1 MRALTTTRYGP
12 PEVLAVRESPDPVPG
27 PGQVCIRVA
36 RAGLNFADLSA
47 RVGLYPDAPK
57 PPMVMG
63 YEVSGTVAALGQGVS
78 GPPAGT
84 RVLAMTRFGGQ
95 ATHAL
100 AAARYVVPLPEGMD
114 LDQAAALPVNWLT
127 AHHLLHR
134 VATLRPGMTLLV
146 HMAAGGVGLA
156 AIALARAVG
165 GVTIFGS
172 ASAAKHGVLR
182 EAGVD
187 HPIDYRTQDYVAEV
201 KRLTA
206 GRGVDLV
213 LDALGGPE
221 WARNT
226 AVLAPV
232 GHLVCFG
239 WANAASGETRNLLA
253 VVAGVATMK
262 RWNALELMSR
272 NITVSGVNV
281 GHLWGEAEMMRAT
294 LDALMALW
302 GEGKVRSHID
312 RVFPL
317 AEGPAAHR
325 RMHARKNV
333 GKILFDC
340 A

>member
-1 MRALTTTRYGP
+1 MRALTVTRYGP
-12 PEVLAVRESPDPVPG
+12 PEVLAVREFPDPAPG

-36 RAGLNFADLSA
+36 RAGLNFADVSA
-47 RVGLYPDAPK
+47 RVGLYPDAPRA
-57 PPMVMG
+57 PMVMG
-63 YEVSGTVAALGQGVS
+63 YEVSGAVAALGQGVS
-78 GPPAGT
+78 GPPIGT

-100 AAARYVVPLPEGMD
+100 AAAEYVLPVPEGMD

-127 AHHLLHR
+127 AHHMLHR
-134 VATLRPGMTLLV
+134 VANLRPGMTLLV

-165 GVTIFGS
+165 GVVIFGTAS
-172 ASAAKHGVLR
+172 ASKHPVLR
-182 EAGVD
+182 EAGVQ
-187 HPIDYRTQDYVAEV
+187 HPIDYRTQDHVAEV
-201 KRLTA
+201 KRLTR

-226 AVLAPV
+226 SVLAPV
-232 GHLVCFG
+232 GQLICFG
-239 WANAASGETRNLLA
+239 WANATPGESRNLLR
-253 VVAGVATMK
+253 VVGGLATMK
-262 RWNALELMSR
+262 RWNALDLMSR

-281 GHLWGEAEMMRAT
+281 GHLWGETSMVRAT
-294 LDALMALW
+294 LDALLDLW
-302 GEGKVRSHID
+302 RGGKVSSRID

-317 AEGPAAHR
+317 TEGPAAHR
-325 RMHARKNV
+325 RMHERKNV

>member
-1 MRALTTTRYGP
+1 MRALTITRYGP
-12 PEVLAVRESPDPVPG
+12 PEVLALREAADPVPG
-27 PGQVCIRVA
+27 PGQACIRVA

-63 YEVSGTVAALGQGVS
+63 YEVSGTVAALGEGVS
-78 GPPAGT
+78 GPAVGT
-84 RVLAMTRFGGQ
+84 RVVAMTRFGGQ

-100 AAARYVVPLPEGMD
+100 ADAPYVVPLPEGMD

-127 AHHLLHR
+127 AHHMLHR
-134 VATLRPGMTLLV
+134 VANLRPGMTLLV

-156 AIALARAVG
+156 AIALARIVG

-172 ASAAKHGVLR
+172 ASASKHGVLR

-187 HPIDYRTQDYVAEV
+187 HPIDYRTQDVVEEV
-201 KRLTA
+201 KRLTG
-206 GRGVDLV
+206 GRGVDVV

-226 AVLAPV
+226 SVLAPV
-232 GHLVCFG
+232 GHLICFG
-239 WANAASGETRNLLA
+239 WANAAPGESRNLLK
-253 VVAGVATMK
+253 VVGGLATMK
-262 RWNALELMSR
+262 RWNALELMGK
-272 NITVSGVNV
+272 NISVSGVNV
-281 GHLWGEAEMMRAT
+281 GHLWGERAMLRPT

-302 GEGKVRSHID
+302 REGKVHSRID

-317 AEGPAAHR
+317 AEGVAAHR
-325 RMHARKNV
+325 RMHERKNV

>member
-1 MRALTTTRYGP
+1 MRALTITRHGP
-12 PEVLAVRESPDPVPG
+12 PEVLAVREGPDPVAG

-36 RAGLNFADLSA
+36 RAGLNFADVSA

-63 YEVSGTVAALGQGVS
+63 YEVSGTVAALGEGVS
-78 GPPAGT
+78 GPPVGT
-84 RVLAMTRFGGQ
+84 RVMAMTHFGGQ
-95 ATHAL
+95 ATHAV
-100 AAARYVVPLPEGMD
+100 ADARYVVPLPDAMD

-127 AHHLLHR
+127 AHHMLHR
-134 VATLRPGMTLLV
+134 VGHLRPGMTLLV

-165 GVTIFGS
+165 GVEIFGTAS
-172 ASAAKHGVLR
+172 ASKHAVLR
-182 EAGVD
+182 EAGVA
-187 HPIDYRTQDYVAEV
+187 HPIDYRSQDYVAEV
-201 KRLTA
+201 KRLTG
-206 GRGVDLV
+206 GRGVDMI

-221 WARNT
+221 WARGT
-226 AVLAPV
+226 SILAPV
-232 GHLVCFG
+232 GQLICFG
-239 WANAASGETRNLLA
+239 WANATSGESRNLLK
-253 VVAGVATMK
+253 VAGGLATMK
-262 RWNALELMSR
+262 RWNALDLMSR

-281 GHLWGEAEMMRAT
+281 GHLWGEAETMRAT
-294 LDALMALW
+294 LDALMGLW
-302 GEGKVRSHID
+302 REGKVRSHID

-325 RMHARKNV
+325 RMHERKNV

>member
-1 MRALTTTRYGP
+1 MRALTTTRFGP
-12 PEVLAVRESPDPVPG
+12 PEVLAVREGPDPVPG
-27 PGQVCIRVA
+27 PGQVCIRVQ
-36 RAGLNFADLSA
+36 RAGLNFADVSA

-63 YEVSGTVAALGQGVS
+63 YEVSGTVLVLGEGVA
-78 GPPAGT
+78 GPAVGT

-100 AAARYVVPLPEGMD
+100 ADAKYVVPLPEGMD
-114 LDQAAALPVNWLT
+114 MDQAAALPVNWLT
-127 AHHLLHR
+127 AHHMLHR
-134 VATLRPGMTLLV
+134 VANLRPGMTLLV

-156 AIALARAVG
+156 AIALARAIG

-172 ASAAKHGVLR
+172 ASASKHAVLR

-201 KRLTA
+201 KRLTG
-206 GRGVDLV
+206 GRGADLV

-221 WARNT
+221 WARDT
-226 AVLAPV
+226 SVLAPM
-232 GHLVCFG
+232 GHLICFG
-239 WANAASGETRNLLA
+239 WANATTGESRNYLKL
-253 VVAGVATMK
+253 VAGVVTMK
-262 RWNALELMSR
+262 RWNALDLMGK

-281 GHLWGEAEMMRAT
+281 GELWGETATVRAT

-302 GEGKVRSHID
+302 GEGKVRSRID
-312 RVFPL
+312 AVFPL
-317 AEGPAAHR
+317 AEGAAAHR
-325 RMHARKNV
+325 RVHERKNV

>member
-1 MRALTTTRYGP
+1 MRALTTTRHGP

-36 RAGLNFADLSA
+36 RAGLNFADVSA
-47 RVGLYPDAPK
+47 RVGLYPDAPP

-63 YEVSGTVAALGQGVS
+63 YEVSGTVAAVGEGVS
-78 GPPAGT
+78 GPPVGT
-84 RVLAMTRFGGQ
+84 RVMGMTRFGGQ

-100 AAARYVVPLPEGMD
+100 ADARYVLPLPEGMD

-127 AHHLLHR
+127 AHHMLHR
-134 VATLRPGMTLLV
+134 VGHLRPGMTLMV

-165 GVTIFGS
+165 GVRIFGS
-172 ASAAKHGVLR
+172 ASASKHAVLR
-182 EAGVD
+182 EAGVE
-187 HPIDYRTQDYVAEV
+187 HPIDYRTQDWVAEV
-201 KRLTA
+201 KRLTG
-206 GRGVDLV
+206 GRGVDMI

-221 WARNT
+221 WARGT
-226 AVLAPV
+226 SALAPV
-232 GHLVCFG
+232 GQLICFG
-239 WANAASGETRNLLA
+239 WANATSGESRNLLK
-253 VVAGVATMK
+253 VAGGLATMK
-262 RWNALELMSR
+262 RWNALDLMSR

-281 GHLWGEAEMMRAT
+281 GHLWGEAELMLAT
-294 LDALMALW
+294 LDALLVLW
-302 GEGKVRSHID
+302 RQGKVRSHID
-312 RVFPL
+312 QVFPL

-340 A
+340 S

>member
-1 MRALTTTRYGP
+1 MRALTITRYGP

-36 RAGLNFADLSA
+36 RAGLNFADVSA

-84 RVLAMTRFGGQ
+84 RVLAMTRFGGRRPARSPTALRASSPRGHGPGPGGGPSRQ
-95 ATHAL
+95 LADGAPHA
-100 AAARYVVPLPEGMD
+100 APGGESPAGDDPPRPHGGRGRG
-114 LDQAAALPVNWLT
+114 T
-127 AHHLLHR
+127 RRHR
-134 VATLRPGMTLLV
+134 ARPGRGRV
-146 HMAAGGVGLA
+146 E
-156 AIALARAVG
+156 
-165 GVTIFGS
+165 IFGTAS
-172 ASAAKHGVLR
+172 ASKHDVLR
-182 EAGVD
+182 EAGVR
-187 HPIDYRTQDYVAEV
+187 HPIDYRTQDHVAEV
-201 KRLTA
+201 KRLTG

-221 WARNT
+221 WARST
-226 AVLAPV
+226 SVLAPV
-232 GHLVCFG
+232 GQLICFG
-239 WANAASGETRNLLA
+239 WANATSGESRNLLK
-253 VVAGVATMK
+253 VGGLATMK
-262 RWNALELMSR
+262 RWNALNLMSR

-281 GHLWGEAEMMRAT
+281 GHLWGEAKTIRAT
-294 LDALMALW
+294 LDALLLLW
-302 GEGKVRSHID
+302 REGKVRSHID
-312 RVFPL
+312 RVFPM

-325 RMHARKNV
+325 RMHERKNV

>member
-1 MRALTTTRYGP
+1 MRALTITRYGP
-12 PEVLAVRESPDPVPG
+12 PEVLAVRESRDPVPG

-63 YEVSGTVAALGQGVS
+63 YEVSGTVSALGEGVS
-78 GPPAGT
+78 SPPVGT

-100 AAARYVVPLPEGMD
+100 ADAQYVVPVPEGMD
-114 LDQAAALPVNWLT
+114 LDQAAN
-127 AHHLLHR
+127 
-134 VATLRPGMTLLV
+134 LRPGMTLLV

-156 AIALARAVG
+156 TIALARALG
-165 GVTIFGS
+165 GVTLFGTAS
-172 ASAAKHGVLR
+172 ASKHPVLR
-182 EAGVD
+182 EAGVQ
-187 HPIDYRTQDYVAEV
+187 HPIDHRTQDYVAEV
-201 KRLTA
+201 KRLTG

-226 AVLAPV
+226 SLLAPA
-232 GHLVCFG
+232 GHLICFG
-239 WANAASGETRNLLA
+239 WANAIPGESRNLLKMA
-253 VVAGVATMK
+253 TGLTTMK
-262 RWNALELMSR
+262 RWNALDLMSR

-281 GHLWGEAEMMRAT
+281 GHLWSEAEMMRAT
-294 LDALMALW
+294 LEALLALW
-302 GEGKVRSHID
+302 REGKVGSHID
-312 RVFPL
+312 RVYPL
-317 AEGPAAHR
+317 AEGAAAHR
-325 RMHARKNV
+325 RMHERKNV

>member
-1 MRALTTTRYGP
+1 MRALTITRYGP

-36 RAGLNFADLSA
+36 RAGLNFADLTA
-47 RVGLYPDAPK
+47 RVGLYRDAPR
-57 PPMVMG
+57 PPLVMG
-63 YEVSGTVAALGQGVS
+63 YEVSGTVAALGAGVS
-78 GPPAGT
+78 GPAVGT
-84 RVLAMTRFGGQ
+84 PVLAMTHFGGQ
-95 ATHAL
+95 STHVL
-100 AAARYVVPLPEGMD
+100 ADARHTVALPEGMD

-127 AHHLLHR
+127 AHHMLYR
-134 VATLRPGMTLLV
+134 VANLRPRMTLLV

-165 GVTIFGS
+165 EITILGTAS
-172 ASAAKHGVLR
+172 ASKHGLLR

-187 HPIDYRTQDYVAEV
+187 HPIDYRSQDYVAEV
-201 KRLTA
+201 KRITG

-221 WARNT
+221 WARDT
-226 AVLAPV
+226 SVLAPV
-232 GHLVCFG
+232 GHLICFG
-239 WANAASGETRNLLA
+239 WANSTPGESRNLLKVA
-253 VVAGVATMK
+253 AGVVTMK

-272 NITVSGVNV
+272 NISVSGVYV
-281 GHLWGEAEMMRAT
+281 GNLWGEADLMRAT
-294 LDALMALW
+294 LDALLTLW
-302 GEGKVRSHID
+302 RQGKVRSHID

-317 AEGPAAHR
+317 AEGAAAHR
-325 RMHARKNV
+325 RMHERKNV

>member
-1 MRALTTTRYGP
+1 MRALTITRYGP
-12 PEVLAVRESPDPVPG
+12 PEVLAIREAKDPVPG

-36 RAGLNFADLSA
+36 RAGLNFADVSA

-63 YEVSGTVAALGQGVS
+63 YEVSGTVASLGEGVS
-78 GPPAGT
+78 APPVGT
-84 RVLAMTRFGGQ
+84 RVLAMTHFGGQ

-100 AAARYVVPLPEGMD
+100 ADGRYVIPLPETMD
-114 LDQAAALPVNWLT
+114 LDQAAAFPVNWLT
-127 AHHLLHR
+127 AHHMLHR
-134 VATLRPGMTLLV
+134 VANLKPGMALLV

-172 ASAAKHGVLR
+172 ASASKHGVLR

-187 HPIDYRTQDYVAEV
+187 HPIDYRTQDYVEEV
-201 KRLTA
+201 KRLTG

-221 WARNT
+221 WTRNT
-226 AVLAPV
+226 RVLAPV
-232 GHLVCFG
+232 GQLICFG
-239 WANAASGETRNLLA
+239 WANAASGESRNLLK
-253 VVAGVATMK
+253 VATGLATMK
-262 RWNALELMSR
+262 RWNALELMSK
-272 NITVSGVNV
+272 NISVSGVNV
-281 GHLWGEAEMMRAT
+281 GHLWGEASTLRAT
-294 LDALMALW
+294 LDALMRLW
-302 GEGKVRSHID
+302 REGKVRSHID
-312 RVFPL
+312 QVFPL
-317 AEGPAAHR
+317 AEGAAAHR
-325 RMHARKNV
+325 RMHERKNV

>member
-1 MRALTTTRYGP
+1 MRALTITRYGP
-12 PEVLAVRESPDPVPG
+12 PEVLAIRESRDPVPG

-36 RAGLNFADLSA
+36 RAGLNFADVSA

-57 PPMVMG
+57 PPVVMG
-63 YEVSGTVAALGQGVS
+63 YEVSGTVAALGEGVS
-78 GPPAGT
+78 SPPVGT

-100 AAARYVVPLPEGMD
+100 ADARYVLPLPDGMD

-127 AHHLLHR
+127 AHHMLHR
-134 VATLRPGMTLLV
+134 VANLRPGMTLLV

-156 AIALARAVG
+156 AIGLARAVG
-165 GVTIFGS
+165 GVSLFGTAS
-172 ASAAKHGVLR
+172 ASKHPVLR

-201 KRLTA
+201 KRLTG
-206 GRGVDLV
+206 GRGVDLA

-226 AVLAPV
+226 SVLAP
-232 GHLVCFG
+232 GGQLICFG
-239 WANAASGETRNLLA
+239 WANATSGESRNLLK
-253 VVAGVATMK
+253 VATGLATMK
-262 RWNALELMSR
+262 RWNALDLMSR

-281 GHLWGEAEMMRAT
+281 GHLWSEAEMMRAT
-294 LDALMALW
+294 LDALLALW
-302 GEGKVRSHID
+302 REGKVRSHID
-312 RVFPL
+312 RVYPL
-317 AEGPAAHR
+317 EEGPAAHR
-325 RMHARKNV
+325 RMHERKNV

>member
-1 MRALTTTRYGP
+1 MRALTITRYGP
-12 PEVLAVRESPDPVPG
+12 PEVLAVREGPDPVAG

-36 RAGLNFADLSA
+36 RAGLNFADVSA

-63 YEVSGTVAALGQGVS
+63 YEVSGTVAALGEGVS
-78 GPPAGT
+78 GPPVGT
-84 RVLAMTRFGGQ
+84 RVMAMTHFGGQ
-95 ATHAL
+95 ATHAV
-100 AAARYVVPLPEGMD
+100 ADARYVVPLPDGMD

-127 AHHLLHR
+127 AHHMLHR
-134 VATLRPGMTLLV
+134 VGHLRPGMTLLV

-165 GVTIFGS
+165 GVEIFGTAS
-172 ASAAKHGVLR
+172 ASKHAVLR
-182 EAGVD
+182 EAGVA
-187 HPIDYRTQDYVAEV
+187 HPIDYRSQDYVAEV
-201 KRLTA
+201 KRLTG
-206 GRGVDLV
+206 GRGVDMI

-221 WARNT
+221 WARGT
-226 AVLAPV
+226 SILAPV
-232 GHLVCFG
+232 GQLICFG
-239 WANAASGETRNLLA
+239 WANATSGESRNLLT
-253 VVAGVATMK
+253 VVGGLAMMK
-262 RWNALELMSR
+262 RWNALDLMSR

-281 GHLWGEAEMMRAT
+281 GHLWGEAETMRAT
-294 LDALMALW
+294 LDALMGLW
-302 GEGKVRSHID
+302 REGKVRSHID

-325 RMHARKNV
+325 RMHERKNV

>member
-1 MRALTTTRYGP
+1 MRALTVTRYGP

-27 PGQVCIRVA
+27 PGQVCIRVD
-36 RAGLNFADLSA
+36 RAGLNFADVSA

-78 GPPAGT
+78 GPPVGA

-100 AAARYVVPLPEGMD
+100 AAADYVLPLPEGMD

-127 AHHLLHR
+127 AHHMLHR
-134 VATLRPGMTLLV
+134 VANLRPGMTLLV

-165 GVTIFGS
+165 GVEIFGTAS
-172 ASAAKHGVLR
+172 ASKHAVLR
-182 EAGVD
+182 EAGVH
-187 HPIDYRTQDYVAEV
+187 HPIDYRTQDHVAEV
-201 KRLTA
+201 KRLTR

-226 AVLAPV
+226 SVLAPV
-232 GHLVCFG
+232 GKLICFG
-239 WANAASGETRNLLA
+239 WANATPGESRNLLR
-253 VVAGVATMK
+253 VVGGLATMK
-262 RWNALELMSR
+262 RWNALDLMSS

-281 GHLWGEAEMMRAT
+281 GRLWGETAMVRAT
-294 LDALMALW
+294 LDALLGLW
-302 GEGKVRSHID
+302 REGKVSSRID

-325 RMHARKNV
+325 RMHERKNV

>member
-1 MRALTTTRYGP
+1 MRALTITRHGP
-12 PEVLAVRESPDPVPG
+12 PEVLTVRESPDPVPG

-36 RAGLNFADLSA
+36 RAGLNFADVSA

-63 YEVSGTVAALGQGVS
+63 YEVSGIVTALGEGVS
-78 GPPAGT
+78 APPAGT
-84 RVLAMTRFGGQ
+84 RVMAMTRFGGQ
-95 ATHAL
+95 ATHAV
-100 AAARYVVPLPEGMD
+100 ADARYVLVLPDGMD
-114 LDQAAALPVNWLT
+114 LDQAAALPVNWVT
-127 AHHLLHR
+127 AHHMLHR
-134 VATLRPGMTLLV
+134 IANLRPGMTLLV

-172 ASAAKHGVLR
+172 ASGSKHPVLR

-187 HPIDYRTQDYVAEV
+187 HPIDHRTQDYVAEV

-226 AVLAPV
+226 SVLAPM

-239 WANAASGETRNLLA
+239 WANATTGESRNL
-253 VVAGVATMK
+253 VKVAAGLATMK
-262 RWNALELMSR
+262 RWNALDLMSR
-272 NITVSGVNV
+272 NISVSGVNV
-281 GHLWGEAEMMRAT
+281 GHLWGEAETMRST
-294 LDALMALW
+294 LDALLALW
-302 GEGKVRSHID
+302 RQGKVRSHID
-312 RVFPL
+312 QVFPL
-317 AEGPAAHR
+317 VEGAAAHR
-325 RMHARKNV
+325 RMHERKNV